1 MGEIINQRQELHATP
16 LPQTKQQVVEILK
29 QQPIEFWENL
39 NPRTVEDCFNPELP
53 SISCITSEIGSVK
66 MIALMVKWINSFV
79 NFYSSNGTMDAY
91 QIGDTI
97 SLIREEY
104 PHYTPMDFKLF
115 FKMAKKGYFGQI
127 YGRMDGEVIM
137 QWLRK
142 YDMHRDTAAQET
154 SINEAKLLETAKKA
168 DDGCISYDEYLAL
181 QEEKARKGDLQAAE
195 ALLNAESNK
204 YMFSKKISP
213 QNERKQI
220 FNGNVYEK

>member
-1 MGEIINQRQELHATP
+1 M
-16 LPQTKQQVVEILK
+16 K
-29 QQPIEFWENL
+29 QQPTEFWASL
-39 NPRTVEDCFNPELP
+39 NPATVEDCFNPELP
-53 SISCITSEIGSVK
+53 SIANITSEIGEVK

-142 YDMHRDTAAQET
+142 YDTHRDTAAQDI
-154 SINEAKLLETAKKA
+154 SINEAKLLENAKKA
-168 DDGCISYDEYLAL
+168 EDGAVSYEEYLTL
-181 QEEKARKGDLQAAE
+181 QKEKARRGDLLAAE
-195 ALLNAESNK
+195 AILNAETNK
-204 YMFSKKISP
+204 SLFKQKTSP
-213 QNERKQI
+213 QNERKQVI
-220 FNGNVYEK
+220 RGNIYEK